1 MSLKELQITRKLT
14 CIRNKPRTIRPTAVS
29 IQPKGDYENSPMK
42 ESCVLPEKEEIIS
55 ERLSDYE
62 MITELGRGS
71 YAVVKEWIN
80 KLTEMKVAIK
90 EYEKKNLVTPQK
102 RITVSNEIKTLSLL
116 KHKNIVRLYNTIED
130 NDKLYLVMEVIKGQ
144 SLEKYIQAKCRLQES
159 EAISI
164 FKQILEAIAH
174 CHEQQICH
182 RDLKTENI
190 LITPEGTI
198 KLIDFGFATISSRN
212 ERLKVFCGTPC
223 YMSPEIVSR
232 KKYLGANADIW
243 SLGILYYFMLSGSFP
258 FHGKSLQ
265 DLFRNIYRGKYT
277 CPDCISSSAKDFI
290 SRMLQ
295 VHEEQRATAKDVNST
310 LILVI
315 KRQIFPVLKGVS
327 VVV

>member
-1 MSLKELQITRKLT
+1 MNLT
-14 CIRNKPRTIRPTAVS
+14 YVCNKPRIIRPTIVS

-42 ESCVLPEKEEIIS
+42 ESCVLSDKEEIMS

-62 MITELGRGS
+62 MIAELGRGS
-71 YAVVKEWIN
+71 YAIVKEWIN
-80 KLTEMKVAIK
+80 KLIEKRVAIK

-116 KHKNIVRLYNTIED
+116 KHPNIVRLYTTIED

-144 SLEKYIQAKCRLQES
+144 SLEKYIQAKCRLQEA
-159 EAISI
+159 EAISL
-164 FKQILEAIAH
+164 FKQILEAIAY

-182 RDLKTENI
+182 RDIKTENI
-190 LITPEGTI
+190 LITPEGNV
-198 KLIDFGFATISSRN
+198 KLIDFGFATLSSRN

-232 KKYLGANADIW
+232 KKYLGPNADIW

-265 DLFRNIYRGKYT
+265 DLFRNIYRGKYA
-277 CPDCISSSAKDFI
+277 CPACISPLAKNFI
-290 SRMLQ
+290 NRMLQ
-295 VHEEQRATAKDVNST
+295 VNEEKRATAKDVIST
-310 LILVI
+310 LIIVV
-315 KRQIFPVLKGVS
+315 KR
-327 VVV
+327 